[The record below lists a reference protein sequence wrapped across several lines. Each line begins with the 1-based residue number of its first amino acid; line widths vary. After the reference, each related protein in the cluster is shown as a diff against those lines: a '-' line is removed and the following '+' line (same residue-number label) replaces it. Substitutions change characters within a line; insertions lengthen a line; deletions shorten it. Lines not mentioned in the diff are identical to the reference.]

1 MGCSAGKEARFGEP
15 VNQTSCGNGSIF
27 VGSRVRTQWCRAE
40 GGNDCWYNGTVTKVF
55 TNAASIRYDDGD
67 RWTGESSCIFR
78 LDAPAPHAPQYGAPQ
93 YGAQPNCAPQYGAP
107 QYGAP
112 QYGAGQIPVTT
123 ATPVGSEPA
132 IPTAVPI
139 ATAVAQPLAYGGST
153 YDR

>member
-107 QYGAP
+107 QYGA
-112 QYGAGQIPVTT
+112 GHIPT